1 MSVNI
6 KNGRAK
12 GETGKRER
20 REHRVWVERGVP
32 SSDVK
37 NPGVTVLP
45 KDHYTNGLTQDS
57 TSERSMCERFQVDD
71 SEKTYLHLVLTLVKD
86 LFGFRL

>member
-12 GETGKRER
+12 GDTGKRER

-37 NPGVTVLP
+37 NPGVIVLP
-45 KDHYTNGLTQDS
+45 QDHFTNGLTQDS
-57 TSERSMCERFQVDD
+57 TSERGLC
-71 SEKTYLHLVLTLVKD
+71 VKD
-86 LFGFRL
+86 SKWMILKRPTYTWFLH